1 MTDILDIVCK
11 GIVITA
17 GSYETIDVPCKGTVV
32 IGPRRCAVRT
42 EPAL

>member
-17 GSYETIDVPCKGTVV
+17 RSYETIDVPCKGTVV
-32 IGPRRCAVRT
+32 GPRRCAVRT